1 MHFNLVTLFPEF
13 FQSPLSCGLLN
24 KALEQGLVSFST
36 INPRNFS
43 IDRHR
48 SVDDRPYGGGP
59 GMVMSPQP
67 LARALDSLNSLGKL
81 IMLTPE
87 GEPFG
92 QRLAEKLRLENQITL
107 ICGRYEGIDAR
118 VEDLYPIHKVSI
130 GDFVL
135 TGGESAAL
143 CLIEAVS
150 RLLTDYLGSS
160 SSAQEE
166 SFTLDLLE
174 YPHYTRPALF
184 QGREVPEVLLSG
196 HHAQIKAWR
205 RRKSLLRTMRMRPD
219 LLERARLWPGEY
231 RVLRQEN
238 RTKLGRNLYIALV
251 HYPVVNKY
259 GQTSTVSLTNLDI
272 HDISRVCRSYGL
284 GGFYLLTPL
293 RDQQVLAQ
301 RLIDHWKYGSGAEA
315 NPDRVKA
322 LRLVQ
327 IVDDF
332 KEAVQSVASLTGQR
346 PYVVGTS
353 AQDYGQLNYKQVKE
367 SLETKPVLLLFG
379 TGYGLASELLE
390 QTQAVLRPLRYLDDY
405 NHLSVRSAVSITVD
419 RVLGDIY

>member
-1 MHFNLVTLFPEF
+1 
-13 FQSPLSCGLLN
+13 
-24 KALEQGLVSFST
+24 
-36 INPRNFS
+36 
-43 IDRHR
+43 
-48 SVDDRPYGGGP
+48 
-59 GMVMSPQP
+59 
-67 LARALDSLNSLGKL
+67 
-81 IMLTPE
+81 
-87 GEPFG
+87 
-92 QRLAEKLRLENQITL
+92 
-107 ICGRYEGIDAR
+107 
-118 VEDLYPIHKVSI
+118 
-130 GDFVL
+130 
-135 TGGESAAL
+135 
-143 CLIEAVS
+143 
-150 RLLTDYLGSS
+150 
-160 SSAQEE
+160 
-166 SFTLDLLE
+166 
-174 YPHYTRPALF
+174 
-184 QGREVPEVLLSG
+184 
-196 HHAQIKAWR
+196 
-205 RRKSLLRTMRMRPD
+205 
-219 LLERARLWPGEY
+219 
-231 RVLRQEN
+231 
-238 RTKLGRNLYIALV
+238 
-251 HYPVVNKY
+251 
-259 GQTSTVSLTNLDI
+259 
-272 HDISRVCRSYGL
+272 L